1 MEGKKTRF
9 TYFFYPVMEKK
20 QINPRHPGSES
31 LSAHRGRTKKKENNP
46 ALYSTITG
54 HIFSFLLL
62 LLFFWCFCLH
72 RAGTLL
78 HPQPLHHLHLNNKL
92 KPVKFRHCDYQS
104 NCIIDLPHL
113 KKKTELT
120 VGKVVINVISGTRL
134 WLHVAQCARES
145 SHSLDLKI
153 YVEILGSN
161 KSWVPLAPFKIGQ
174 FAAISLELLWE
185 NASRFPPSTRTM
197 IMVVQPIIIIF

>member
-1 MEGKKTRF
+1 
-9 TYFFYPVMEKK
+9 MEKK

-113 KKKTELT
+113 KKNRTNCGQSCDKCDIRNQALT
-120 VGKVVINVISGTRL
+120 TCGT
-134 WLHVAQCARES
+134 VCQREQPQPGFK
-145 SHSLDLKI
+145 DLCGNIGLQQK
-153 YVEILGSN
+153 LG
-161 KSWVPLAPFKIGQ
+161 PLGP
-174 FAAISLELLWE
+174 L
-185 NASRFPPSTRTM
+185 
-197 IMVVQPIIIIF
+197 